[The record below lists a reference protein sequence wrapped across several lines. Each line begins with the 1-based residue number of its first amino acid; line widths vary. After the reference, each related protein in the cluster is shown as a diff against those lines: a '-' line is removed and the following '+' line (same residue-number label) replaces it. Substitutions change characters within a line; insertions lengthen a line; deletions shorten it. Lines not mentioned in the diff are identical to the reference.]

1 MNTSKIQTL
10 MFGALLSAGALLA
23 PSLRAQAEDAGAP
36 PPPPAAGSE
45 RPGQGGPGG
54 QVRGGDRMI
63 QQLREHL
70 KLTDEQVEK
79 LKPILQAQAEE
90 MRALRQEAQGA
101 DRSGLREKAQAIR
114 AKYKGQIEAI
124 LTEEQK
130 ELFAQM
136 QQRGPRGENR
146 GEGGPGAG
154 QGAGGPPPPPPAE

>member
-45 RPGQGGPGG
+45 RPGQ
-54 QVRGGDRMI
+54 VRGGDRMI
-63 QQLREHL
+63 QQLRERL
-70 KLTDEQVEK
+70 QLTDEQVEK

>member
-1 MNTSKIQTL
+1 MNTTKIQTL
-10 MFGALLSAGALLA
+10 MFGALLAAGALLA
-23 PSLRAQAEDAGAP
+23 PTLRAQAEDAGAP
-36 PPPPAAGSE
+36 PPPPAEGSE
-45 RPGQGGPGG
+45 RPGQG
-54 QVRGGDRMI
+54 RGGDRMI
-63 QQLREHL
+63 QQLRERL
-70 KLTDEQVEK
+70 KLTDEQFEK

-90 MRALRQEAQGA
+90 MRALRQEAQGG

-154 QGAGGPPPPPPAE
+154 GPPPPPPAE